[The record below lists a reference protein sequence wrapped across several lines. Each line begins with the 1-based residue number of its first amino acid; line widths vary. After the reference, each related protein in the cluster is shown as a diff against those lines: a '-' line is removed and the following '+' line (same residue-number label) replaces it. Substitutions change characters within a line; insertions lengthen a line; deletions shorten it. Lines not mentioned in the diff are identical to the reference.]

1 MAIEPGKEPTGL
13 SGFITPVIVDATP
26 AGQIISFSMELCAK
40 IGVQLRKLVALRGP
54 CKMAVKGK
62 ISDIRV
68 LFKKGAIA

>member
-1 MAIEPGKEPTGL
+1 
-13 SGFITPVIVDATP
+13 VIVDATP